1 MTVIGQLLFYKKK
14 DLFYFIEVQMI
25 STNKCIDCWVI
36 GVVQQDSG
44 GNSGGGVNSEL
55 RSCVKVKVDIL

>member
-1 MTVIGQLLFYKKK
+1 
-14 DLFYFIEVQMI
+14 MI

-44 GNSGGGVNSEL
+44 GNGAGVNSEL